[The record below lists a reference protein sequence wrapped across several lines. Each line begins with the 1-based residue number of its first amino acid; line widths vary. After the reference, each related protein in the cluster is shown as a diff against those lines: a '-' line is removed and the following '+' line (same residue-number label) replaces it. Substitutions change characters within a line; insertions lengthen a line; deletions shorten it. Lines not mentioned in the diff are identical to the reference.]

1 MAQISIHN
9 LAVLRAAVEGLEELG
24 TYFGSTVAL
33 NHWIS
38 STRSF
43 GLIDASDAATD
54 LGASIA
60 FQLDLSNQGIGRA
73 YLWRNVSELEKKAQA
88 LLST

>member
-33 NHWIS
+33 NHWIA

-43 GLIDASDAATD
+43 GLLDASDSVTD
-54 LGASIA
+54 LGVSIA
-60 FQLDLSNQGIGRA
+60 SQLDLTNQGIGRS
-73 YLWRNVSELEKKAQA
+73 YLWRNVSELEKKAQV
-88 LLST
+88 LMNV